1 MKPAASRG
9 NRYMCMRVVFL
20 FCYQKPWK
28 QISPMTNHIIWMFA
42 KKQTRVKFT
51 FLLSS
56 FIVYSFTVPCCF
68 LRNTVIIAWL
78 KINANVN
85 VNGML
90 INCVI
95 IVTFFLYSTLF
106 MKKSSRKE
114 FYEVHRKVT
123 NTVFLLEIYIH
134 VFWTC
139 FFQYIWSYKRVFWL
153 IHYLKQFLFI
163 HWF

>member
-28 QISPMTNHIIWMFA
+28 QISPMTNHIRWMFA

-78 KINANVN
+78 QINANVN

-106 MKKSSRKE
+106 MKKSSREE
-114 FYEVHRKVT
+114 FKEVHRKVT
-123 NTVFLLEIYIH
+123 NTVFYWKSTYMYSEHAFFNIFGPINE
-134 VFWTC
+134 C
-139 FFQYIWSYKRVFWL
+139 FDWYTT
-153 IHYLKQFLFI
+153 
-163 HWF
+163 

>member
-28 QISPMTNHIIWMFA
+28 QISPMTNHIRWMFA

-95 IVTFFLYSTLF
+95 IVTFFLYSTLL
-106 MKKSSRKE
+106 MKESSREE
-114 FYEVHRKVT
+114 FRKFT
-123 NTVFLLEIYIH
+123 ERSQILFFIEKKYKNKNH
-134 VFWTC
+134 VKC
-139 FFQYIWSYKRVFWL
+139 NCYKRS
-153 IHYLKQFLFI
+153 K
-163 HWF
+163 

>member
-28 QISPMTNHIIWMFA
+28 QISPMTNHIRWMFA

-106 MKKSSRKE
+106 MKKSSREE
-114 FYEVHRKVT
+114 FKEVHRKVT

>member
-1 MKPAASRG
+1 MKHENLIFTFSDPGRPRMIIKAVSLGTREWSLLLLG
-9 NRYMCMRVVFL
+9 ETDTCVWEL
-20 FCYQKPWK
+20 FSYFVIKNLENKYLPWR
-28 QISPMTNHIIWMFA
+28 ITLDECS
-42 KKQTRVKFT
+42 RVKFT

-90 INCVI
+90 INCVT

-106 MKKSSRKE
+106 MKKKL
-114 FYEVHRKVT
+114 KG
-123 NTVFLLEIYIH
+123 
-134 VFWTC
+134 
-139 FFQYIWSYKRVFWL
+139 RV
-153 IHYLKQFLFI
+153 
-163 HWF
+163 

>member
-1 MKPAASRG
+1 MKHENLIFTFSDPGRPRMIIKAVSLGTREWSLLLLG
-9 NRYMCMRVVFL
+9 ETDTCFL

-28 QISPMTNHIIWMFA
+28 QISPMTNHIRWMFA

-56 FIVYSFTVPCCF
+56 FIAYSFTVPCCF

-78 KINANVN
+78 KINTNVN

-106 MKKSSRKE
+106 MKKSSREE
-114 FYEVHRKVT
+114 FKEVHRKVT
-123 NTVFLLEIYIH
+123 NT
-134 VFWTC
+134 
-139 FFQYIWSYKRVFWL
+139 
-153 IHYLKQFLFI
+153 LFY
-163 HWF
+163 WKKNQK